1 MKDLKQRQ
9 CKNLSIQ
16 DIADILD
23 ADVEIAAMILNI
35 LDRQGIIETE
45 SHVYCHECSA
55 DNVISCDGFYEIPVI
70 CYKCGK
76 QISITDMEKGGI
88 KRYGIDLKGLEEF
101 VRRDY
106 YEVYYD
112 NCNYE
117 NTILYRKTLTSFN
130 ENIDKYNKEHGQ
142 EERNMEENRKMIFIS
157 HSEKDKEFV
166 AAFIELLE
174 GIGLNE
180 DEVVCSSIP
189 PYCIPIDGKVYKWLV
204 DKFQNCELH
213 VFYMLSDNYYKS
225 VACLNEMG
233 AAWALKQ
240 KWSTILLPGFDFDEI
255 KGCIDSTQ
263 IGIKLDDK
271 DMDTLKYRLGEMKDN
286 LICEFGLREI
296 SHTLWER
303 KRDSFLKKVNEI
315 IQEKDIKDTKV
326 NYK

>member
-112 NCNYE
+112 NSNRE
-117 NTILYRKTLTSFN
+117 EKV
-130 ENIDKYNKEHGQ
+130 IDFECKYK
-142 EERNMEENRKMIFIS
+142 
-157 HSEKDKEFV
+157 V
-166 AAFIELLE
+166 
-174 GIGLNE
+174 
-180 DEVVCSSIP
+180 DEVI
-189 PYCIPIDGKVYKWLV
+189 
-204 DKFQNCELH
+204 CERKK
-213 VFYMLSDNYYKS
+213 DN
-225 VACLNEMG
+225 ETDEE
-233 AAWALKQ
+233 Q
-240 KWSTILLPGFDFDEI
+240 DDEI
-255 KGCIDSTQ
+255 VK
-263 IGIKLDDK
+263 KLEL
-271 DMDTLKYRLGEMKDN
+271 T
-286 LICEFGLREI
+286 
-296 SHTLWER
+296 
-303 KRDSFLKKVNEI
+303 
-315 IQEKDIKDTKV
+315 
-326 NYK
+326 